1 MASPTMRRQ
10 MCSATALWFVRSS
23 QGWTLTQMDEG
34 KDNLIIVAAVVVVMG
49 NGGMTKQCFFGSAF
63 YKLRLTSQFPGFVPL
78 VITHQG
84 DASYYSLVIT

>member
-1 MASPTMRRQ
+1 MVGTRPPTGWSQRSLAASPTMRRQ

-34 KDNLIIVAAVVVVMG
+34 KYNLIIVAAVVVVMG

-63 YKLRLTSQFPGFVPL
+63 YK
-78 VITHQG
+78 
-84 DASYYSLVIT
+84 